1 MQEDQRV
8 PADSPLD
15 ERRPSILTG
24 ARFFDGKR
32 LRDDIAAIGVD
43 ASGTIVSLGSLEE
56 ARTALAAVEGG
67 SDGVREINFGGGFVT
82 PGLIN
87 SHVHMGLALPGAAG
101 DLVRSGDDSDLLM
114 VMADSAR
121 RTLHAGIT
129 TARLVG
135 ESRGLDFKLRRA
147 INAGLVDGPR
157 IITAGQALCCTGGH
171 GWDSDAVEGDGADD
185 FRRLT
190 RLQIRGGADLI
201 KVCISGGIAGEHE
214 EIHTP
219 QLFDDE
225 MEAIIRVAHD
235 WGRKVTAH
243 VGPTATLERAIHL
256 GLDCVEHGYE
266 LTRDV
271 TDLMAE
277 RGVWYVPTITVS
289 RCADFFDAQGAP
301 EWMKN
306 RALAAGPRHWESLQ
320 NAIASGVRIAM
331 GTDMP
336 PAADYDETTATV
348 REMEFM
354 EEAGMTATDVLVS
367 ATSAA
372 AELIDA
378 TDIGIIEVGA
388 RADLLAMRED
398 PTVSISALRT
408 MNWVMSGGQIVRA
421 DRGGE

>member
-1 MQEDQRV
+1 MPHISV
-8 PADSPLD
+8 DSPLS
-15 ERRPSILTG
+15 EIQASVLIG
-24 ARFFDGKR
+24 AAFFDGTQVR
-32 LRDDIAAIGVD
+32 SDIQAVAIGADGVIAAV
-43 ASGTIVSLGSLEE
+43 GTEEE
-56 ARTALAAVEGG
+56 AYAAVGA
-67 SDGVREINFGGGFVT
+67 DARTIDFGGGVVT

-87 SHVHMGLALPGAAG
+87 GHVHFGLALPGAAG
-101 DLVRSGDDSDLLM
+101 DLVRNGTDADLLM

-135 ESRGLDFKLRRA
+135 ESRGLDFSLRRG
-147 INAGLVDGPR
+147 INAGLIEGPR
-157 IITAGQALCCTGGH
+157 VITAGEALCCTGGH
-171 GWDSDAVEGDGADD
+171 GWDADAVEGDGADD

-201 KVCISGGIAGEHE
+201 KMCISGGIAGEHE

-225 MEAIIRVAHD
+225 MEAIIKVAHD

-243 VGPTATLERAIHL
+243 VGPTSTLERAIKL

-266 LTRDV
+266 LTREV
-271 TDLMAE
+271 TELMAE

-301 EWMKN
+301 EWMKQ
-306 RALAAGPRHWESLQ
+306 RALSAGPRHWESLQ
-320 NAIASGVRIAM
+320 HAIASGVRIAM

-336 PAADYDETTATV
+336 PAVDYDGTSATV

-354 EEAGMTATDVLVS
+354 QEAGMTALQVLIS
-367 ATSAA
+367 ATSDA

-378 TDIGIIEVGA
+378 RDLGRIEVGA
-388 RADLLAMRED
+388 RADLIAMRED
-398 PTVSISALRT
+398 PTESISALRS
-408 MNWVMSGGQIVRA
+408 MDWVMKDGRIVRSERSA
-421 DRGGE
+421 A

>member
-1 MQEDQRV
+1 MPHTSV
-8 PADSPLD
+8 DSPLS
-15 ERRPSILTG
+15 EIQASVLIG
-24 ARFFDGKR
+24 AAFFDGTQIR
-32 LRDDIAAIGVD
+32 NDIQAVAIDTDGVIAAV
-43 ASGTIVSLGSLEE
+43 GTEAEAYAAVGAD
-56 ARTALAAVEGG
+56 ARTIDL
-67 SDGVREINFGGGFVT
+67 GGGIVT

-87 SHVHMGLALPGAAG
+87 GHVHFGLALPGAAG
-101 DLVRSGDDSDLLM
+101 DLVRNGTDADLLM

-135 ESRGLDFKLRRA
+135 ESRGLDFSLRRG
-147 INAGLVDGPR
+147 INAGLIEGPR
-157 IITAGQALCCTGGH
+157 VITAGEALCCTGGH
-171 GWDSDAVEGDGADD
+171 GWDADAVEGDGADD

-201 KVCISGGIAGEHE
+201 KMCISGGIAGEHE

-225 MEAIIRVAHD
+225 MEAIIKVAHD

-243 VGPTATLERAIHL
+243 VGPTSTLERAIKL

-266 LTRDV
+266 LTREV
-271 TDLMAE
+271 TELMAE

-301 EWMKN
+301 EWMKQ
-306 RALAAGPRHWESLQ
+306 RALSAGPRHWESLQ
-320 NAIASGVRIAM
+320 HAIASGVRIAM

-336 PAADYDETTATV
+336 PAVDYDGTSATV

-354 EEAGMTATDVLVS
+354 QEAGMTALQVLIS
-367 ATSAA
+367 ATSDA

-378 TDIGIIEVGA
+378 RDLGRIKVGA
-388 RADLLAMRED
+388 RADLIAMRED
-398 PTVSISALRT
+398 PTASISALRS
-408 MNWVMSGGQIVRA
+408 MDWVMKDGRIVRSERSA
-421 DRGGE
+421 A

>member
-1 MQEDQRV
+1 MPHTSV
-8 PADSPLD
+8 DSPLS
-15 ERRPSILTG
+15 EIQASVLIG
-24 ARFFDGKR
+24 AAFFDGTQIR
-32 LRDDIAAIGVD
+32 SDIQAVAIGADGVIAAV
-43 ASGTIVSLGSLEE
+43 GTEKEAYAAVGAD
-56 ARTALAAVEGG
+56 ARTI
-67 SDGVREINFGGGFVT
+67 DFGGGVVT

-87 SHVHMGLALPGAAG
+87 GHVHFGLALPGAAG
-101 DLVRSGDDSDLLM
+101 DLVRNGTDADLLM

-135 ESRGLDFKLRRA
+135 ESRGLDFSLRRG
-147 INAGLVDGPR
+147 INAGLIEGPR
-157 IITAGQALCCTGGH
+157 VITAGEALCCTGGH
-171 GWDSDAVEGDGADD
+171 GWDADAVEGDGADD

-190 RLQIRGGADLI
+190 RLQIRSGADLI
-201 KVCISGGIAGEHE
+201 KMCISGGIAGEHE

-225 MEAIIRVAHD
+225 MEAIIKVAHD

-243 VGPTATLERAIHL
+243 VGPTSTLERAIQL

-266 LTRDV
+266 LTREV
-271 TDLMAE
+271 TELMAD

-301 EWMKN
+301 EWMKQ
-306 RALAAGPRHWESLQ
+306 RALSAGPRHWESLQ
-320 NAIASGVRIAM
+320 HAIASGVRIAM

-336 PAADYDETTATV
+336 PAVDYDGTSATV

-354 EEAGMTATDVLVS
+354 QEAGMTALQVLVS
-367 ATSAA
+367 ATSDA

-378 TDIGIIEVGA
+378 SDLGRIEVGA
-388 RADLLAMRED
+388 RADLIAMRED
-398 PTVSISALRT
+398 PTESISALRS
-408 MNWVMSGGQIVRA
+408 MDWVMKDGRIVRSERSA
-421 DRGGE
+421 A